1 MVFEVD
7 DKVVSPQCG
16 VCFESSVFHETQMS
30 HGDVPQA
37 LWAMG
42 VQLTE
47 EEKDEVVN
55 IVLR

>member
-1 MVFEVD
+1 MY
-7 DKVVSPQCG
+7 KRQ
-16 VCFESSVFHETQMS
+16 VFHETQMS
-30 HGDVPQA
+30 HVDVPQA